1 MTFINVPAPTF
12 LLPLVSAAIR
22 ALAVAGVAGLAVT
35 AFRVKTTSVRLF
47 TWTAVLYV
55 ALAMPLLERI
65 LPALAVPAPAFL
77 QPAIE
82 QPAARTSPPVALAP
96 IDLTA
101 PHRHATPATMRLTP
115 HQGFDWSTI
124 RGSWAAAGIYLATV
138 FLLLTRLLV
147 GLAFGRRLRL
157 ASQPIR
163 ESSAT
168 ARLVA
173 HARADGLSFVPQAAE
188 STVISVPVTMGIL
201 RAIVFLPATWRT
213 WDEAKLDAVVAHEV
227 SHVARRAPLT
237 QRLSFLHC
245 AIFWFSPLA
254 WWLNRHLADLMEQ
267 ASDEAALAGGADR
280 RVYARTLLGF
290 FEALQGAPGRVWW
303 QGVAMATAGRAE
315 RRAEE
320 RVENILV
327 WKGAVAMRFKKS
339 MVVLVIALVVPVVYL
354 TASAHPT
361 GISADSPV
369 SPRLEIAQ
377 NEAPPPPASGSKTA
391 RPARRSS

>member
-22 ALAVAGVAGLAVT
+22 ALAVAGAAGPAPA
-35 AFRVKTTSVRLF
+35 AFRGKSTSLRPF
-47 TWTAVLYV
+47 SWTAGRYV
-55 ALAMPLLERI
+55 ALAAALLGRRLPALALPLLERM
-65 LPALAVPAPAFL
+65 LPALALPAPAFL
-77 QPAIE
+77 QRAIE

-227 SHVARRAPLT
+227 SHVARRDPLT
-237 QRLSFLHC
+237 QRLSFLH
-245 AIFWFSPLA
+245 
-254 WWLNRHLADLMEQ
+254 
-267 ASDEAALAGGADR
+267 
-280 RVYARTLLGF
+280 
-290 FEALQGAPGRVWW
+290 
-303 QGVAMATAGRAE
+303 
-315 RRAEE
+315 
-320 RVENILV
+320 
-327 WKGAVAMRFKKS
+327 
-339 MVVLVIALVVPVVYL
+339 
-354 TASAHPT
+354 
-361 GISADSPV
+361 
-369 SPRLEIAQ
+369 
-377 NEAPPPPASGSKTA
+377 
-391 RPARRSS
+391 